1 MSEPVRETANTTA
14 TIWPIQSKD
23 EWGQTTYGAPYT
35 VKCTFARGSHRQ
47 YNDSNGIK
55 YIPKSIFWYEYDGVY
70 PGLNDKIAL
79 GDHSTITDPLTV
91 SGVEVI
97 KNRLQE
103 DNSVLG
109 DTDDI
114 MVLT

>member
-1 MSEPVRETANTTA
+1 MSEPVRCTANTTA
-14 TIWPIQSKD
+14 TIWPIASKD
-23 EWGQTTYGAPYT
+23 EWGKTTYGAAYT
-35 VKCTFARGSHRQ
+35 VKCTFARGSTRQ
-47 YNDSNGIK
+47 YNDANGIK
-55 YIPKSIFWYEYDGVY
+55 YIPKSIFWYEFNGVY
-70 PGLNDKIAL
+70 PNLNDKIAL
-79 GDHSTITDPLTV
+79 GEHSSVTNPLTV
-91 SGVEVI
+91 AGVELI